1 MSKQTTTVPEATL
14 GAKTEGGDMK
24 MKSNPKMKKLGLSK
38 NTPIKIDLSKVDT
51 SLEANAKV
59 EEPIKVD
66 LNKPETKKE
75 DDAISIGATKEIPVG
90 ERTRDSGGVDT
101 EVRSRD
107 TKENESV
114 QKSESPIEEIQ
125 EIAEETLPEEKVE
138 VKKEVVQEPKTI
150 LPDNIEKLVDFM
162 KETGGTIND
171 YTRLNA
177 DYSSVDDNTLLKE
190 YYKKK
195 KPHLDTEEIDFIME
209 ENFLF
214 DDDVDEERDIRKKKL
229 AKKEAIAEAQIFLE
243 DLKQKYYDEIKLRP
257 GVTQDQQKAT
267 DFFNRYNQE
276 QEIAEQK
283 HSKFKDATKQ
293 MFTNEFK
300 GFDFEVGEKKFR
312 YGVKDPGAVA
322 ENQSNLN
329 NFVGKFLDK
338 EGNVK
343 DTKGYHKAM
352 YAAQNIDRI
361 VNHFYE
367 QGKTDGIKNVVE
379 GSKNPTTEAR
389 QSSGEDI
396 FIGGLK
402 VRAIDGVSSSKLKI
416 KKSKFNN

>member
-1 MSKQTTTVPEATL
+1 MSKQTKTAPEVTPEA
-14 GAKTEGGDMK
+14 KSEGGEMK
-24 MKSNPKMKKLGLSK
+24 MTKPKFKKFDSTDHPVK
-38 NTPIKIDLSKVDT
+38 VDLSKVDT
-51 SLEANAKV
+51 SIEGAMKETHNK
-59 EEPIKVD
+59 PIKVD
-66 LNKPETKKE
+66 LTKEKE
-75 DDAISIGATKEIPVG
+75 DNAISIGETKEIPVG
-90 ERTRDSGGVDT
+90 ERAGDSKGVDG
-101 EVRSRD
+101 EVRVSD
-107 TKENESV
+107 TTKDAQV
-114 QKSESPIEEIQ
+114 QESESPIEEIQ
-125 EIAEETLPEEKVE
+125 EIAGEISPEKEKPVVE
-138 VKKEVVQEPKTI
+138 KEVTQESKPI
-150 LPDNIEKLVDFM
+150 LPDNIEKLIDFM

-195 KPHLDTEEIDFIME
+195 KPHLDAEEIDFIME

-214 DDDVDEERDIRKKKL
+214 DSDVDEERDIRKKKL
-229 AKKEAIAEAQIFLE
+229 AKKEAIAEAQNFLE
-243 DLKQKYYDEIKLRP
+243 DLKIKYYDEIKLRP

-329 NFVGKFLDK
+329 NFVEKFLDK

-343 DTKGYHKAM
+343 DTKGYNKAM

-389 QSSGEDI
+389 QSGVEDI
-396 FIGGLK
+396 FVGGLK
-402 VRAIDGVSSSKLKI
+402 VRAIDGVDSSKLKI